1 MVSRLCQGWC
11 HDTVQSEPSLRENAA
26 VQRETKNQLNLALG
40 IIFSGGVRLLVLTDV
55 DET

>member
-11 HDTVQSEPSLRENAA
+11 HDIVQSEPSLRENAA

-40 IIFSGGVRLLVLTDV
+40 IVFSRGVRLLVLTDV

>member
-11 HDTVQSEPSLRENAA
+11 QDTVQSELSLRENAA